1 MEIRENAGYKIIAAI
16 RTGKHEE
23 IVIGHHP
30 TAPAPF
36 VCWDCRNGNDYD
48 NGGYTLNYR
57 QALLVMA
64 ERIENRYDY
73 LPVEWKED

>member
-23 IVIGHHP
+23 IVIGQHP
-30 TAPAPF
+30 TAPAQF

-48 NGGYTLNYR
+48 NGVYTMNYR
-57 QALLVMA
+57 QALYAMA
-64 ERIENRYDY
+64 ERIQKNYDY

>member
-36 VCWDCRNGNDYD
+36 VCWDCRN
-48 NGGYTLNYR
+48 
-57 QALLVMA
+57 VMA

>member
-1 MEIRENAGYKIIAAI
+1 METRENAGYKIIAAI
-16 RTGKHEE
+16 PTGKNHE

-48 NGGYTLNYR
+48 NGGYTLSYR